1 MFNTWKPV
9 LAICFISLLAFSCSN
24 RLIPDKPFLS
34 KTSFKMDSLPES
46 EVSIPIQVNMKP
58 LYQLAEKNVDTVF
71 TSPHWPDDW
80 ISIDCANRYKYQFR
94 RGPLQ
99 FSAAGNAMN
108 LGFTGYYKIIGS
120 TRVCLGN
127 TVVSPW
133 TPACRCGFDEGERKV
148 NVGFVNT
155 VQVLNNYKLNL
166 TITRQEP
173 VPVDKCTVCFF
184 GADITNQVMKGLKD
198 ELDLAKKAIQ
208 DSFGVVDI
216 KPQVQQLW
224 NKLNSSYNLY
234 GLGWLKINPQKIR
247 FTRLFARN
255 DSLNIFLGM
264 TAKPVISFEKSND
277 LLTLVPE
284 IDNLIAKP
292 GFNIFLDAVL
302 NYDSLSTIINTQ
314 LKGKEFD
321 LTSGKSK
328 KVIVVD
334 DCRIY
339 GTGNEKLI
347 IKMSF
352 SGSNSGIAYFTGK
365 PFYDVSKK
373 MIEVRDIDFDV
384 KTKNLLLKSADWLF
398 NKRITNEITR
408 VSRFDLSTYVD
419 SAKILINRQLNAE
432 WIKGVKSAGTINDL
446 RIAGFYPLTEYFI
459 IRSNASGDLQ
469 IKVDAMS
476 FNLQ

>member
-1 MFNTWKPV
+1 
-9 LAICFISLLAFSCSN
+9 
-24 RLIPDKPFLS
+24 
-34 KTSFKMDSLPES
+34 MDSLPES
-46 EVSIPIQVNMKP
+46 QLNIPIQVNMKP
-58 LYQLAEKNVDTVF
+58 LYQLAEKNVATVF
-71 TSPHWPDDW
+71 TSPNWPDDW
-80 ISIDCANRYKYQFR
+80 VTADCANRYKYQFR

-99 FSAAGNAMN
+99 FAASGNAMN
-108 LGFTGYYKIIGS
+108 LGFTGYYRIIGS

-155 VQVLNNYKLNL
+155 VQVSNNYKININ
-166 TITRQEP
+166 ITRQEP

-184 GADITNQVMKGLKD
+184 GTDITNQVMKGLKD

-208 DSFGVVDI
+208 DSFGI
-216 KPQVQQLW
+216 IELKPQVQQLW
-224 NKLNSSYNLY
+224 NKLNTSYNLY

-247 FTRLFARN
+247 LTRLFASN
-255 DSLNIFLGM
+255 DSLNIFLGLS
-264 TAKPVISFEKSND
+264 AKPVISFERSND
-277 LLTLVPE
+277 QMTLVPD
-284 IDNLIAKP
+284 IDNSVSKP

-302 NYDSLSTIINTQ
+302 NYDSLSNILNAQ

-321 LTSGKSK
+321 LSNGKAK
-328 KVIVVD
+328 KILVVE

-339 GTGNEKLI
+339 GTGNENLI

-365 PFYDVSKK
+365 PFYDANKK

-384 KTKNLLLKSADWLF
+384 KTKSLLLKSADWLF

-408 VSRFDLSTYVD
+408 VSRFDLSNYVD
-419 SAKILINRQLNAE
+419 TAKILINRQLNTE
-432 WIKGVKSAGTINDL
+432 WIKGVRSIGTISDL
-446 RIAGFYPLTEYFI
+446 KIAGFYPLTENFI
-459 IRSNASGDLQ
+459 IRSNASGDLM
-469 IKVDAMS
+469 IKVDALS